1 VSLHKVVF
9 LKKYRPADL
18 PGSYGKHETSKQG
31 TERKRIATNILA
43 AFVFNSMKAVSYS
56 ALFILFAA
64 LLLFTAGCTSTQTPG
79 AAAPAPAGTVAPAP
93 QQAAAPSAVA
103 GAVTKS
109 ANIDTTI
116 GVRFND
122 FTCINIQDQIG
133 APYLY
138 PDQKITLT
146 AAPPS
151 GGGVNVNVLV
161 VDENDQIGFRQIAPQ
176 WDAVQ
181 KTWVYAGIVPLIQL
195 NDVTSP
201 VAKTVTIK
209 TQSKYY
215 LCVDDRKESGSRDTI
230 YQVPVTLLKS

>member
-1 VSLHKVVF
+1 MSANGWAVVLIF
-9 LKKYRPADL
+9 LP
-18 PGSYGKHETSKQG
+18 P
-31 TERKRIATNILA
+31 
-43 AFVFNSMKAVSYS
+43 
-56 ALFILFAA
+56 A

-79 AAAPAPAGTVAPAP
+79 TAAPAAAGTVAPAP

-133 APYLY
+133 ATYLY
-138 PDQKITLT
+138 PDQKITVT
-146 AAPPS
+146 AAPPAV
-151 GGGVNVNVLV
+151 GGVNVNVLV
-161 VDENDQIGFRQIAPQ
+161 VDENDQIGLRQIKPQ

-181 KTWVYAGIVPLIQL
+181 KTWVYAGIVPVIQF
-195 NDVTSP
+195 NDVTGP
-201 VAKTVTIK
+201 VAKTITIK

-215 LCVDDRKESGSRDTI
+215 LCVDDRKESGSSDTI

>member
-1 VSLHKVVF
+1 M
-9 LKKYRPADL
+9 
-18 PGSYGKHETSKQG
+18 
-31 TERKRIATNILA
+31 RIA
-43 AFVFNSMKAVSYS
+43 SSS
-56 ALFILFAA
+56 ALGILLVA
-64 LLLFTAGCTSTQTPG
+64 LLIVAAGCTSPQAPG
-79 AAAPAPAGTVAPAP
+79 AATPAPSGPVAQVS
-93 QQAAAPSAVA
+93 QQAAAPSAA
-103 GAVTKS
+103 GTAAKS

-122 FTCINIQDQIG
+122 FSCLNIQDQIG
-133 APYLY
+133 ATYLY

-161 VDENDQIGFRQIAPQ
+161 VDENDQLGLRQIKPQ

-181 KTWVYAGIVPLIQL
+181 KTWVYEGIVPVIQL
-195 NDVTSP
+195 NDVTGP

-209 TQSKYY
+209 SQSKYY
-215 LCVDDRKESGSRDTI
+215 ICVDDRKESGASDTI